1 MKNTAPPDAC
11 GRSTKKPAEVPV
23 PQTHPIAPA
32 PVTQQPGNPAT
43 GAASIAP
50 GTSGVTGIEG
60 GDFPYTIYIDRM
72 KSLIGTHWF
81 RPQTATATATIH
93 FTINRDGTIRD
104 VMLETPSGDGAFDR
118 AAQRA
123 VMEAS
128 PLPPLPFAFSGNY
141 LGVHLTF
148 R

>member
-1 MKNTAPPDAC
+1 
-11 GRSTKKPAEVPV
+11 
-23 PQTHPIAPA
+23 
-32 PVTQQPGNPAT
+32 
-43 GAASIAP
+43 
-50 GTSGVTGIEG
+50 
-60 GDFPYTIYIDRM
+60 M

-81 RPQTATATATIH
+81 RPQGATATATIH

-104 VMLETPSGDGAFDR
+104 VMLEKPSGDGTFDR

-123 VMEAS
+123 VMESS